1 MPRIF
6 LRFSCLVRPHC
17 VAREVEISSRP
28 FAGSRRAD
36 VVAAQSSSPM
46 KQPTLS
52 RQRLLTAALASFA
65 SSPSLPAFALP
76 NPPASIKERLDSRN
90 SQLLL
95 KPLNQGLATPSE
107 AAYPDWLEGE
117 WNAAQSFAGYE
128 LPAKDLI
135 PREALFAEADVPGF
149 KKCSIALLP
158 DVGKEGVRM
167 PLRWVRDGSGTV
179 REDRVFNLRSSIR
192 GGLGYDAIERIE
204 YKEEAMLPGTSQFLG
219 NPNRLKL
226 VFAPGLTT
234 NANRIEIFV
243 NARETERPAGRDDL
257 FYTSETIRQVTFS
270 GTTSRQVNGEYCHF
284 HSYRRVSPTQV
295 DSVIVTAV
303 YADPLQ
309 LERFFVRTGDRRP
322 LIVFS
327 HGVRMIKKVD
337 APPEDRPEEASPAA
351 ASTESPAP
359 V

>member
-1 MPRIF
+1 MTYR
-6 LRFSCLVRPHC
+6 
-17 VAREVEISSRP
+17 
-28 FAGSRRAD
+28 
-36 VVAAQSSSPM
+36 
-46 KQPTLS
+46 
-52 RQRLLTAALASFA
+52 
-65 SSPSLPAFALP
+65 
-76 NPPASIKERLDSRN
+76 
-90 SQLLL
+90 
-95 KPLNQGLATPSE
+95 
-107 AAYPDWLEGE
+107 
-117 WNAAQSFAGYE
+117 
-128 LPAKDLI
+128 
-135 PREALFAEADVPGF
+135 
-149 KKCSIALLP
+149 
-158 DVGKEGVRM
+158 
-167 PLRWVRDGSGTV
+167 
-179 REDRVFNLRSSIR
+179 
-192 GGLGYDAIERIE
+192 
-204 YKEEAMLPGTSQFLG
+204 